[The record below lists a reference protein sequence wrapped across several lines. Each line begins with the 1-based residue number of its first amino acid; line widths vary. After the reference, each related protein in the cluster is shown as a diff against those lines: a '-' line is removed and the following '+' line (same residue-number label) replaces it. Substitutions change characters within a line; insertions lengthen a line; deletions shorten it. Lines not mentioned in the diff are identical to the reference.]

1 MPATLI
7 AAAPLVI
14 VIVLIASR
22 RVGVLPAGA
31 IGWVL
36 AVTAAAMLRPELAD
50 LPRFALVETLR
61 GAWLAW
67 QAVAV
72 ILAGMFFYR
81 TLRRHEA
88 ALFEAGAAPGN
99 FSHRRLFAVCFLLG
113 PFAETATGFGV
124 GCIIAV
130 AALLRMGLSGIPAV
144 VLALFSQMLVPWG
157 ALAVGTMIGA
167 SLAGQSDSRLAFAS
181 ALLSGPLLAGYLMIY
196 WRSAAAAGHP
206 VPIAQRRDDAL
217 WTVFLALAL
226 AAASRVLP
234 AELGCLAA
242 AGGLLMLRYWR
253 DERPDRAAFRQT
265 IGNAAPYAV
274 LTLVLIATRIV
285 PPLAQGLRSVLVIA
299 PFPDLPVFAV
309 LYNPSFWLIAVAAGF
324 ILALGQVSEL
334 GTLLRETARSG
345 WRPAA
350 ITLIFVA
357 TAQVLSA
364 AGAARLIGAA
374 LQASLGSATLLAAP
388 LLGAVGGFLTGSTS
402 ASNGMM
408 MPVQAAMGTGGGL
421 WPAAIQNT
429 AASNFTLLSPI
440 RISMALALA
449 APGTAEGAVYR
460 TAWPIAVMLA
470 LGLMTEA
477 VILALLP
484 V

>member
-157 ALAVGTMIGA
+157 A
-167 SLAGQSDSRLAFAS
+167 
-181 ALLSGPLLAGYLMIY
+181 
-196 WRSAAAAGHP
+196 AAAGHP

-253 DERPDRAAFRQT
+253 DERPDRAAFRKT

-470 LGLMTEA
+470 LGLMAEA
-477 VILALLP
+477 VILMFLP
-484 V
+484 A